1 MNDDDFKDLPDDQL
15 KLIDDIC
22 SEFDRNLQTGK
33 ICAVDELTSHAPQ
46 ELQPHIQEELVAT
59 EIDFCRQKNDELSAE
74 ELQRRFPK
82 VRLAK
87 VEELLQESAATA
99 DDTAN
104 LEVTQ
109 VGIEHQGATSSTGL
123 QQIGPYRL
131 EEEIGRGGMGVVY
144 RAVHTK
150 LGKTVALKVLSV
162 SIAVHEEAVARF
174 QREML
179 AIGAFEHPNIVRAT
193 DAGEI
198 NGLHYLVME
207 FVRGA
212 DLTSLTRRG
221 LLPPTEAAEIIRQAA
236 IGLQAAFAQGMVH
249 RDIKPSNVM
258 LAEPVSAD
266 TAPTV
271 KILDLGLAQ
280 LGHDV
285 AQKQAELSGSDAII
299 GTVAYMAPEQAD
311 NSRVDIRADI
321 YSLGCTLYRLL
332 TGGLPFS
339 QDEYESPLKLMIA
352 KATKE
357 APSVGSIRNDLPAK
371 LVKVVD
377 RMVHRD
383 PAQRFTEP
391 SSVAA
396 ALAPFAEEADLS
408 GLLVTVKTQFD
419 AEPQSA
425 AKLQPGDATT
435 LRKGTGKPLLVK
447 FFLAGCGVVAA
458 AAGLAVLPPFHS
470 AETSSFE
477 SETSGGNGENVG
489 KTDVANESETNGPPT
504 IPDIDSGSVL
514 KLVSSPLRLGQ
525 TSSVDAAAADF
536 DEDGDLDLVVAAS
549 GPVTLY
555 WNEGDG
561 QFRGETIDVVRSWT
575 SVATGDV
582 NSDGLDDI
590 FLTSAEGVNVIWLN
604 QGGHRFLFD
613 ISTIGLTNGDTVGGE
628 LHDLDGDDDLD
639 IFLAVQG
646 PNVVYLNDGTGRFT
660 QADFEF
666 PSSHSTDAQIADF
679 DSDGRADIIVSNHG
693 PNRVWLN
700 EGNATFREFGPGMKD
715 CATSSICV
723 GDVDGDGDL
732 DFVSA
737 NNGSQTNFVW
747 SNDGHGFFSPIGTIG
762 AEDSTNE
769 IALADLDNDGDLDA
783 VVGNWAEN
791 KESLLSQQS
800 FAWMNDGNGVFTDSI
815 AVLDEPTRVAGILT
829 VDLDNNGLPDVFVS
843 NWAEEPD
850 RIIMNRTDSR
860 TARRFDGQ
868 QNSIHVPGIPHSDE
882 IN

>member
-82 VRLAK
+82 VRLAR

-144 RAVHTK
+144 RAIHTK

-236 IGLQAAFAQGMVH
+236 IGLQAAFAQGIV
-249 RDIKPSNVM
+249 
-258 LAEPVSAD
+258 
-266 TAPTV
+266 
-271 KILDLGLAQ
+271 
-280 LGHDV
+280 
-285 AQKQAELSGSDAII
+285 
-299 GTVAYMAPEQAD
+299 
-311 NSRVDIRADI
+311 
-321 YSLGCTLYRLL
+321 
-332 TGGLPFS
+332 
-339 QDEYESPLKLMIA
+339 
-352 KATKE
+352 
-357 APSVGSIRNDLPAK
+357 
-371 LVKVVD
+371 
-377 RMVHRD
+377 
-383 PAQRFTEP
+383 
-391 SSVAA
+391 
-396 ALAPFAEEADLS
+396 
-408 GLLVTVKTQFD
+408 
-419 AEPQSA
+419 
-425 AKLQPGDATT
+425 
-435 LRKGTGKPLLVK
+435 
-447 FFLAGCGVVAA
+447 
-458 AAGLAVLPPFHS
+458 
-470 AETSSFE
+470 
-477 SETSGGNGENVG
+477 
-489 KTDVANESETNGPPT
+489 
-504 IPDIDSGSVL
+504 
-514 KLVSSPLRLGQ
+514 
-525 TSSVDAAAADF
+525 
-536 DEDGDLDLVVAAS
+536 
-549 GPVTLY
+549 
-555 WNEGDG
+555 
-561 QFRGETIDVVRSWT
+561 
-575 SVATGDV
+575 
-582 NSDGLDDI
+582 
-590 FLTSAEGVNVIWLN
+590 
-604 QGGHRFLFD
+604 
-613 ISTIGLTNGDTVGGE
+613 
-628 LHDLDGDDDLD
+628 HDLDGDEDLD

-700 EGNATFREFGPGMKD
+700 EGDATFREFGPGMKD